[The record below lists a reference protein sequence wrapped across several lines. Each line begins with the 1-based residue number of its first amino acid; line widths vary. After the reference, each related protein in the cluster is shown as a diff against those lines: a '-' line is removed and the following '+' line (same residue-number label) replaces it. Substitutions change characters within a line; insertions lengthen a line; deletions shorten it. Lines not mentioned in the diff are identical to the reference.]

1 MTSFRKVLM
10 GYDVKQVNQYLRT
23 LKFHRELEISELE
36 QSIVKARR
44 KLAQL
49 SHESIPPQNID
60 LYLNPI
66 VDIAVGLVEEAE
78 LVEDIEEVKEI
89 KESEVEIEEEVV
101 EEVAVAEEFIQ
112 SQLESNRM
120 GRLLMFRRKMD
131 LTIEQDEQQS
141 SPDQISNH
149 GYWES
154 IDQYLEIPVIKES
167 FIQSQSV
174 IINPNTQS
182 QHIATNSAVG
192 LPRYFDYDLSETKTQ
207 VYMES
212 TQPIERRVR
221 SITQGTPPNSTK
233 IKSRE
238 ASNVVSNQSLDKPAI
253 TTVQSQGSNE
263 ITREVRQLRYKYIVG
278 KWAGEDLLNN
288 QDEVIIRKN
297 NPITEEV
304 VDAAHLEG
312 KLALLIVQMMI
323 PGLGED
329 I

>member
-1 MTSFRKVLM
+1 MTPFRKVMM
-10 GYDVKQVNQYLRT
+10 GYDVKQVNQYLRK
-23 LKFHRELEISELE
+23 LKFHRELEIAELE
-36 QSIVKARR
+36 QTIVTARK
-44 KLAQL
+44 KLALL
-49 SHESIPPQNID
+49 SRESIPPQNID
-60 LYLNPI
+60 SDLNPI
-66 VDIAVGLVEEAE
+66 VEIAVGLVEEVE
-78 LVEDIEEVKEI
+78 LLEEVEEI
-89 KESEVEIEEEVV
+89 
-101 EEVAVAEEFIQ
+101 AEGAMVQPIQ
-112 SQLESNRM
+112 LQLEPNRM

-141 SPDQISNH
+141 DQISNQ

-154 IDQYLEIPVIKES
+154 IDHYLVTPAISES
-167 FIQSQSV
+167 FIHSQSVVINSQSQS
-174 IINPNTQS
+174 
-182 QHIATNSAVG
+182 QHTVTNSAVG

-207 VYMES
+207 VYMET

-238 ASNVVSNQSLDKPAI
+238 TSNVVTNQSIDKPAI

-288 QDEVIIRKN
+288 QGEVIIRKN

-304 VDAAHLEG
+304 VDTAHLEG